1 MSPPLSREDLALVT
15 RIASDA
21 AAKAVR
27 DVAQKQQEEIDQ
39 LKKVDT
45 RHDERL
51 GSHSGTHKDIA
62 ASVRKTLSD
71 AHEATIASVDV
82 KLDAFRAE
90 MRAELASLARTPEAA
105 DGAKKAALQA
115 FTSAAS
121 ASVDTEQIRSKQLAE
136 AHDQRI
142 RFWATIIPVIAAAV
156 ASIVKLFL

>member
-15 RIASDA
+15 RIASEA
-21 AAKAVR
+21 ATKAAR
-27 DVAQKQQEEIDQ
+27 DIAQKQQEEIDQ

-51 GSHSGTHKDIA
+51 GSHSGTHRDLA
-62 ASVRKTLSD
+62 ANVRKSQ
-71 AHEATIASVDV
+71 EATIASVDM

-90 MRAELASLARTPEAA
+90 MRAEFASLARAPEAA
-105 DGAKKAALQA
+105 EGAKTAALQA